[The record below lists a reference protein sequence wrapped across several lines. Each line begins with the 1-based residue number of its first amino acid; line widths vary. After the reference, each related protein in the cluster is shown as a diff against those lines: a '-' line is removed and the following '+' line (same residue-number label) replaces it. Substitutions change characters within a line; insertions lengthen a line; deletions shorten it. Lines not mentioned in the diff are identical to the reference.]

1 MSHDVGWAAL
11 VLRIVELAMK
21 LDVMRAVAT
30 YGVVY
35 LTLIGGFYAIVLADY
50 VLDDLSKGALIG
62 FMGMAL
68 NFVLGTA
75 VAKQTSVATTEALM
89 TPSPPAP
96 DNATIASTPCPLDG
110 VTEAHVHEDG
120 THWP

>member
-1 MSHDVGWAAL
+1 MRIDAL
-11 VLRIVELAMK
+11 RTVL
-21 LDVMRAVAT
+21 T

-35 LTLIGGFYAIVLADY
+35 LTLIGGFYAIVLNEF
-50 VLDDLSKGALIG
+50 VIDDLSKGALIG

-96 DNATIASTPCPLDG
+96 SNGAIAAAATPCPLDG
-110 VTEAHVHEDG
+110 VTEAHVHGDG